1 MSQNSDAV
9 LARLNRL
16 HPKIID
22 LSLGRVESLLAAI
35 GHPERQL
42 PPVVHVAGTNGKGSV
57 LAMLRGMLEESG
69 RAVHVYTSPHLARF
83 HERIRLAGEL
93 ISEPELLALLE
104 ECEAAN
110 GEAPITFFEVTTAA
124 AFLAFA
130 RRPADILL
138 LEVGLGGRLDATNV
152 IARPE
157 LTLITP
163 ISMDHM
169 QYLGDSLEKI
179 AREKAGILK
188 SGVPAIIGLQP
199 PEALQAIQE
208 KAQEVGAPLIIQGRD
223 FEVERQG
230 NEILFRQSSGETRW
244 PLPGLLGPH
253 QVQNAG
259 LALAAAQKLDS
270 FLPDPAFVGQGL
282 RKANWPARLQH
293 LSAGTL
299 PDTLPQGWELWL
311 DGGHNA
317 AAGQALACALKD
329 WPESAE
335 TKPLDLVYGMLN
347 SKTAA
352 AFLDPLSPLVRQLRA
367 VEIPGEPNSLSAN
380 EAAHH
385 ARACGFQAAPAAS
398 LSQALQDLV
407 HCSAQPGR
415 ILICGSLYLAG
426 EVLRQNEGER
436 V

>member
-22 LSLGRVESLLAAI
+22 LSLGRVESLLAAL

-83 HERIRLAGEL
+83 HERIRLSGEL

-110 GEAPITFFEVTTAA
+110 SEAPITFFEITTAA

-208 KAQEVGAPLIIQGRD
+208 KAQDVGAPLIIQGRD

-230 NEILFRQSSGETRW
+230 NEILFRQASGETRW

-270 FLPDPAFVGQGL
+270 FLPDPASVGQGL
-282 RKANWPARLQH
+282 RRANWPARLQH
-293 LSAGTL
+293 LSEGTL
-299 PDTLPQGWELWL
+299 PATLPQGWELWL

-329 WPESAE
+329 WPDSTE

-347 SKTAA
+347 SKTAT
-352 AFLDPLSPLVRQLRA
+352 AFLEPLVPLVRQLRA
-367 VEIPGEPNSLSAN
+367 VEIPGEPNSLSAD
-380 EAAHH
+380 EAARY
-385 ARACGFQAAPAAS
+385 ARACGLHATPAAS

-407 HCSAQPGR
+407 HYSARPGR